1 MRYLISLLFIV
12 FATMSYAVKMH
23 PAACKVKQSDGT
35 VLTVKSFG
43 NHDFSYFTTTDG
55 VLLFRHGTDFYVAE
69 VDDDGMLRPS
79 VFLAHETGARTA
91 AEQKA
96 IMAQAKVRFNENM
109 RQNAERAKALR
120 EPLGENSTLLPHT
133 GTPKVPVILVE
144 FSDEKFTVSDPKTVF
159 GKYLNGMELFNKTTD
174 PEMGM
179 NFGSVKRYFTD
190 MSFGLFSPDFEVY
203 GPVTLPNTLKY
214 YGGGSSSSEKMNDLF
229 RDACSA
235 IDTDTDFSQYD
246 SNGDGNIDL
255 VYIIYAGY
263 SESFAG
269 NSSDC
274 IYPKSGTLS
283 GGMTFDGKK
292 LCRYGVNNELNGTP
306 ADQEAN
312 GLLINGIG
320 LFCHEFSHCMGLPD
334 LYPSPGTLAE
344 RCINQNLD
352 YWDLMDAGEY
362 TYNGYRPTEYTGWE
376 RERFG
381 WMTIDT
387 LKSPCDVTLA
397 ALSAGGK
404 AYRILNDKDESGK
417 EYYIVENVQKT
428 GWNKSLPGHGMLV
441 YHVDYDDYMFSVGGC
456 RVNNTAGHPRM
467 SIIAADGIFMPEYFM
482 GRTIQEGSTE
492 TEKELN
498 ADLVARYAGTE
509 ITNKIYLAEFAGDPY
524 PGSGG
529 VTALTDGTT
538 PAAAW
543 VYNGGF
549 MGKPLTDIKE
559 DTDAKTVS
567 FKFMGGEEAGIRNVR
582 TTAAR
587 QQIYSLDGRC
597 LGTDISRLKKGVYV
611 VGGKKVCL

>member
-55 VLLFRHGTDFYVAE
+55 VLLFRQGTDFYVAE

-144 FSDEKFTVSDPKTVF
+144 FSDEKFTVSDPKAVF

-246 SNGDGNIDL
+246 SNDDGNIDL

-397 ALSAGGK
+397 TLSAGGK

>member
-55 VLLFRHGTDFYVAE
+55 VLLFRQGTDFYVAE

-235 IDTDTDFSQYD
+235 IDTDTDFSLYD

-543 VYNGGF
+543 VYSGGF

-567 FKFMGGEEAGIRNVR
+567 FKFMGGEEAGIRNAR

>member
-1 MRYLISLLFIV
+1 MRHLLSLLFII
-12 FATMSYAVKMH
+12 FATVSHAVKIH
-23 PAACKVKQSDGT
+23 PSASLIRQSDGT
-35 VLTVKSFG
+35 YLTVRGFG
-43 NHDFSYFTTTDG
+43 YHDFYYFTTTDG
-55 VLLFRHGTDFYVAE
+55 VLLFRQGTDFYVAE
-69 VDDDGMLRPS
+69 VAEDGTLKPTEI
-79 VFLAHETGARTA
+79 LAHETGTRTA
-91 AEQKA
+91 AELEAVRIQKRS
-96 IMAQAKVRFNENM
+96 RFNEYVN
-109 RQNAERAKALR
+109 RNAERAKSLR
-120 EPLGENSTLLPHT
+120 EPLGANTTLLPHT
-133 GTPKVPVILVE
+133 GNPKVPVILVE
-144 FSDEKFTVSDPKTVF
+144 FSDEKFTVNNPKAVF
-159 GKYLNGMELFNKTTD
+159 DKYLNGMELFNKTTD

-179 NFGSVKRYFTD
+179 NYGSVKRYFTD
-190 MSFGLFSPDFEVY
+190 MSFGHFSPDFEVY
-203 GPVTLPNTLKY
+203 GPVRLPNTLKY
-214 YGGGSSSSEKMNDLF
+214 YGAGSSSSEKMNELF

-235 IDTDTDFSQYD
+235 IDADTDFSQYD
-246 SNGDGNIDL
+246 SNNDGNIDL

-283 GGMTFDGKK
+283 GGITFDGKT

-312 GLLINGIG
+312 GVLINGIG

-334 LYPSPGTLAE
+334 LYPSPGTIAE

-362 TYNGYRPTEYTGWE
+362 TYNGYRPTEYSGWE

-397 ALSAGGK
+397 TLSAGGK
-404 AYRILNDKDESGK
+404 AYRILNDNDESGK

-428 GWNKSLPGHGMLV
+428 GWNKSLPGHGMKV
-441 YHVDYDDYMFSVGGC
+441 YHIDYDDYMFSVGGC

-467 SIIAADGIFMPEYFM
+467 SIIAADGIFMPEYFVSE
-482 GRTIQEGSTE
+482 TIKEGATE
-492 TEKELN
+492 IEKELN
-498 ADLVARYAGTE
+498 ADLVAKYGGTQ
-509 ITNKIYLAEFAGDPY
+509 ITPQIYLAELAGDLY
-524 PGSGG
+524 PGTGG
-529 VTALTDGTT
+529 ATALTDETT

-549 MGKPLTDIKE
+549 MGKPMTDIVE
-559 DTDAKTVS
+559 DTETKTVS
-567 FKFMGGEEAGIRNVR
+567 FKFMGGSEAGIRNVK
-582 TTAAR
+582 AAAAK
-587 QQIYSLDGRC
+587 QQIYALDGRY
-597 LGTDISRLKKGVYV
+597 LGTDINRLKKGIYI

>member
-43 NHDFSYFTTTDG
+43 NHDFNYFTTTDG
-55 VLLFRHGTDFYVAE
+55 VLLFRQGTDFYVAE

-144 FSDEKFTVSDPKTVF
+144 FSDEKFTVSDPKAVF

-214 YGGGSSSSEKMNDLF
+214 YGSGSSSSEKMNDLF

-428 GWNKSLPGHGMLV
+428 GLNKSLPGHGMLV

-509 ITNKIYLAEFAGDPY
+509 ITNKIYHAEFAGDPY